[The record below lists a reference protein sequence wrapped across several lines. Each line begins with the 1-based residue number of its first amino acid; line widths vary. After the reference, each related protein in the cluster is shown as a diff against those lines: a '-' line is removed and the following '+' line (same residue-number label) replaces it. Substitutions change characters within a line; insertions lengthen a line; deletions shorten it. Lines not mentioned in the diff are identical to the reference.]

1 LFGTELPNFGRML
14 YTLITINSGLEIIIL
29 VLVIIDY
36 KKYKKRKNLMEVYKQ
51 ITPGRLQV

>member
-1 LFGTELPNFGRML
+1 ML

-51 ITPGRLQV
+51 ITSGRLQV

>member
-1 LFGTELPNFGRML
+1 ML

-51 ITPGRLQV
+51 ITSTI

>member
-51 ITPGRLQV
+51 ITSGRLQV